1 MALLASTGL
10 RNKVLDT
17 GSIKSVLADGFIHV
31 YSSTIGNIPATA
43 DAAIDPGVH
52 TKLLTVYGDGI
63 SAGLNL
69 GTASGGAIG
78 KAAGETWAGTVLAT
92 GNAVFFR
99 YVGSADTGVLSTAE
113 PRLQGLRRVMLA
125 TADAHAL
132 YAGFGFHAPAR
143 PEVLMEIHRPDV
155 YTRGE
160 AS

>member
-17 GSIKSVLADGFIHV
+17 GSIKSVLAGGFIHV

-43 DAAIDPGVH
+43 DAAIAPGVH

-63 SAGLNL
+63 SEGLNL

-99 YVGSADTGVLSTAE
+99 YVGGADTGVLSTTE
-113 PRLQGLRRVMLA
+113 PRLQGRVGVSGAELNISSLA
-125 TADAHAL
+125 LTSGNTQAVNFISISL
-132 YAGFGFHAPAR
+132 P
-143 PEVLMEIHRPDV
+143 
-155 YTRGE
+155 
-160 AS
+160 

>member
-17 GSIKSVLADGFIHV
+17 GSIKSVLAGGFIHV

-63 SAGLNL
+63 STGLNL

-78 KAAGETWAGTVLAT
+78 KAPAETWAGTVLAT

-99 YVGSADTGVLSTAE
+99 YVGSADTGALSTTQ
-113 PRLQGLRRVMLA
+113 PRLQGRVGVSGAELNISSLA
-125 TADAHAL
+125 LTSGNTQAVNFISISL
-132 YAGFGFHAPAR
+132 PG
-143 PEVLMEIHRPDV
+143 
-155 YTRGE
+155 
-160 AS
+160 